1 VGRVIEAVLPARM
14 GRSFRWLV
22 GSSWTSNLGDG
33 IGLAAGPL
41 LIASQTSD
49 PLLVA
54 MGGLLQGL
62 PWLLFGLYAGVLADR
77 VDRRRLVVAVDL
89 GRAVVLA
96 VLTTTLITDSVNVT
110 VVLVTMFV
118 LGTAEVFADT
128 TTGTLLP
135 MVVPKADLGIGNAR
149 ISAGSLT
156 MNNLVGPAVGAAL
169 FAAGTAWPFLVQA
182 VCIALGAV
190 LVSRM
195 AVPRLDRPAARSHI
209 GRDIAEGF
217 RWTWGNS
224 AVRTLT
230 LTIVTFNVTY
240 GAAWSVLV
248 LYATEVL
255 DLGAVGFGLL
265 TTVGALGGI
274 AGTVS
279 YDWLERHASL
289 ATLMRVGLVI
299 ETFTHLGLA
308 LTTTGWVAAAIM
320 FVFGAHAFVWGTT
333 SRTVRMRA
341 VPMHLQG
348 RVGSLYAIG
357 VFGGI
362 VVGQALG
369 GVIAR
374 IWGVTGPF
382 WFAFVGSAVLLA
394 LIWRELAHIAHA
406 DEEILAA

>member
-1 VGRVIEAVLPARM
+1 VVEAVLPARM
-14 GRSFRWLV
+14 GTSFRWLV
-22 GSSWTSNLGDG
+22 GSAWVSNLGDG

-41 LIASQTSD
+41 LVASQTSD

-54 MGGLLQGL
+54 LAALLQRL

-77 VDRRRLVVAVDL
+77 LDRRLIVVAVDL
-89 GRAVVLA
+89 MRASALGVLTVAVVTGH
-96 VLTTTLITDSVNVT
+96 VDIT
-110 VVLVTMFV
+110 VVLVTMFL

-128 TTGTLLP
+128 AVHTLLP
-135 MVVPKADLGIGNAR
+135 MVVAKPDLGIGNAR
-149 ISAGSLT
+149 MMAAGLT
-156 MNNLVGPAVGAAL
+156 MNQLVGPAVGAVL

-182 VCIALGAV
+182 VCVVLGAL

-195 AVPRLDRPAARSHI
+195 VLPPLERAAGPSHV

-217 RWTWGNS
+217 RWTWSNGP
-224 AVRTLT
+224 VRTLT
-230 LTIVTFNVTY
+230 LTIITFNVTY

-248 LYATEVL
+248 LYATQTL
-255 DLGAVGFGLL
+255 DMGPVGFGLL

-274 AGTVS
+274 AGTAS

-289 ATLMRVGLVI
+289 ASIMRVGLLV
-299 ETFTHLGLA
+299 ETFTMLGLA
-308 LTTTGWVAAAIM
+308 VTTTPWVAMVIL
-320 FVFGAHAFVWGTT
+320 FCFGAHAFIWGTT

-341 VPMHLQG
+341 VPAQLQG
-348 RVGSLYAIG
+348 RVGSLYSIG
-357 VFGGI
+357 VYGGMI
-362 VVGQALG
+362 AGQALG

-394 LIWRELAHIAHA
+394 LIWRELTHIAHA
-406 DEEILAA
+406 DEAALA

>member
-1 VGRVIEAVLPARM
+1 MEAVLPARM
-14 GRSFRWLV
+14 GTSFRWLV
-22 GSSWTSNLGDG
+22 GSAWVSNLGDG

-41 LIASQTSD
+41 LVASQTSD

-54 MGGLLQGL
+54 LAALLQRL

-77 VDRRRLVVAVDL
+77 LDRRLIVVAVDL
-89 GRAVVLA
+89 MRASALGVLTVAVVTGH
-96 VLTTTLITDSVNVT
+96 VDIT
-110 VVLVTMFV
+110 VVLVTMFL

-128 TTGTLLP
+128 AVHTLLP
-135 MVVPKADLGIGNAR
+135 MVVAKPDLGIGNAR
-149 ISAGSLT
+149 MMAAGLT
-156 MNNLVGPAVGAAL
+156 MNQLVGPAVGAVL

-182 VCIALGAV
+182 VCVVLGAL

-195 AVPRLDRPAARSHI
+195 VLPPLERAAGPSHV

-217 RWTWGNS
+217 RWTWSNGP
-224 AVRTLT
+224 VRTLT
-230 LTIVTFNVTY
+230 LTIITFNVTY

-248 LYATEVL
+248 LYATQTL
-255 DLGAVGFGLL
+255 DMGPVGFGLL

-274 AGTVS
+274 AGTAS

-289 ATLMRVGLVI
+289 ASIMRVGLLV
-299 ETFTHLGLA
+299 ETFTMLGLA
-308 LTTTGWVAAAIM
+308 VTTTPWVAMVIL
-320 FVFGAHAFVWGTT
+320 FCFGAHAFIWGTT

-341 VPMHLQG
+341 VPAQLQG
-348 RVGSLYAIG
+348 RVGSLYSIG
-357 VFGGI
+357 VYGGMI
-362 VVGQALG
+362 AGQALG

-394 LIWRELAHIAHA
+394 LIWRELTHIAHA
-406 DEEILAA
+406 DEAALA